1 MSANRAPTSRG
12 AVQSTSRYA
21 FEVRCNIERQTYRT
35 TSQHVNRTILQYD
48 HRNTVQ
54 YANNNHTSNPCSK
67 DIHPMQQRHR
77 NNEQ

>member
-1 MSANRAPTSRG
+1 MHQG
-12 AVQSTSRYA
+12 RYL
-21 FEVRCNIERQTYRT
+21 EVRCNIERQTYRI

-54 YANNNHTSNPCSK
+54 YANNNYISITCNE

-77 NNEQ
+77 NNVQ